1 MQECE
6 AVSIVMCTYNGEKF
20 LIEQIDSII
29 NQTYPI
35 YELIIQDDHSIDN
48 TWDILKSYQQR
59 YHFVKIF
66 QNKRSIGVNEN
77 FFSAIKRATGDYIA
91 LSDQDD
97 IWEPYKIE
105 RQIGMIGNKMLSS
118 GFSKPFANG
127 EGIKIHFDQRIPNF
141 NLERV
146 VYVSSLAGHTMLFKK
161 EFIAMIP
168 DINLWSP
175 HFMYDHLFQIIAAAY
190 DSISFC
196 DCVLVHQRRH
206 ISAATYG
213 EPSNYSKTLLN
224 ILRMVKQTYFQYR
237 SLRPFIRSYFS
248 QVYELLSS
256 LPKEAIAK
264 DDACLMALY
273 QSGRSFMSFL
283 RLECI
288 CVRLRNKIVY
298 SKEHNMVFSFLRALY
313 FPVSCSEYFRYM
325 LNND

>member
-105 RQIGMIGNKMLSS
+105 RKVS
-118 GFSKPFANG
+118 G
-127 EGIKIHFDQRIPNF
+127 DYQR
-141 NLERV
+141 
-146 VYVSSLAGHTMLFKK
+146 LAY
-161 EFIAMIP
+161 I
-168 DINLWSP
+168 IND
-175 HFMYDHLFQIIAAAY
+175 Y
-190 DSISFC
+190 
-196 DCVLVHQRRH
+196 
-206 ISAATYG
+206 
-213 EPSNYSKTLLN
+213 
-224 ILRMVKQTYFQYR
+224 
-237 SLRPFIRSYFS
+237 
-248 QVYELLSS
+248 
-256 LPKEAIAK
+256 
-264 DDACLMALY
+264 
-273 QSGRSFMSFL
+273 
-283 RLECI
+283 
-288 CVRLRNKIVY
+288 
-298 SKEHNMVFSFLRALY
+298 
-313 FPVSCSEYFRYM
+313 
-325 LNND
+325 

>member
-146 VYVSSLAGHTMLFKK
+146 VYVSSLA
-161 EFIAMIP
+161 
-168 DINLWSP
+168 DIRCYLRKNL
-175 HFMYDHLFQIIAAAY
+175 
-190 DSISFC
+190 
-196 DCVLVHQRRH
+196 
-206 ISAATYG
+206 
-213 EPSNYSKTLLN
+213 
-224 ILRMVKQTYFQYR
+224 
-237 SLRPFIRSYFS
+237 
-248 QVYELLSS
+248 
-256 LPKEAIAK
+256 
-264 DDACLMALY
+264 
-273 QSGRSFMSFL
+273 
-283 RLECI
+283 
-288 CVRLRNKIVY
+288 
-298 SKEHNMVFSFLRALY
+298 
-313 FPVSCSEYFRYM
+313 
-325 LNND
+325 

>member
-127 EGIKIHFDQRIPNF
+127 EGIKILEF
-141 NLERV
+141 NL
-146 VYVSSLAGHTMLFKK
+146 
-161 EFIAMIP
+161 
-168 DINLWSP
+168 
-175 HFMYDHLFQIIAAAY
+175 
-190 DSISFC
+190 
-196 DCVLVHQRRH
+196 
-206 ISAATYG
+206 
-213 EPSNYSKTLLN
+213 
-224 ILRMVKQTYFQYR
+224 
-237 SLRPFIRSYFS
+237 
-248 QVYELLSS
+248 
-256 LPKEAIAK
+256 
-264 DDACLMALY
+264 
-273 QSGRSFMSFL
+273 
-283 RLECI
+283 
-288 CVRLRNKIVY
+288 
-298 SKEHNMVFSFLRALY
+298 
-313 FPVSCSEYFRYM
+313 
-325 LNND
+325 